1 MYEVACRMNP
11 GKADLLSIERRRL
24 ALARAW
30 RIGRTCQSWLASG
43 PPATGTP

>member
-43 PPATGTP
+43 PPAAGTP